1 MNTLEK
7 LDGLET
13 NMNIEDE
20 EDDNESIVLIDKN
33 AVKRYALE
41 FPSAKVRG
49 FERVGKSF
57 LARIEAKTRDAIRK
71 EIECHPSCG
80 KTLK

>member
-1 MNTLEK
+1 MSF
-7 LDGLET
+7 
-13 NMNIEDE
+13 
-20 EDDNESIVLIDKN
+20 EDDEDGDGTIGLINKN

-41 FPSAKVRG
+41 FPSAKIRG

-57 LARIEAKTRDAIRK
+57 LERIEAKTKDAIRK